1 MIRNYTNNIQTRNY
15 MGAFSQEAEK
25 AKVKRMNER
34 GDHEIAFKGVYNIIF
49 ANDLLSCEVTDF
61 ISILEKSGKNRHEV
75 KQLSKKLK
83 AEMLKYEKDMFRIIG
98 DRADYFADS
107 ADKMCEL
114 VQKDRDVLFW
124 SIKQVMDDRGISDT
138 KFRASVIIV
147 DTIAQYACEMV
158 DIYVK
163 HISKE
168 IGFSCDHLYYLKLD
182 NVRKITGRLVEI
194 LCKVDEEI
202 KLEENERCRV
212 AFEVFTAKMANIDNI
227 KKATDYED

>member
-1 MIRNYTNNIQTRNY
+1 MIRNCTDNIYGRDY
-15 MGAFSQEAEK
+15 MRAFNQESNR
-25 AKVKRMNER
+25 AKLQRMQER
-34 GDHEIAFKGVYNIIF
+34 GDREIAFKGVYNIIF

-61 ISILEKSGKNRHEV
+61 LSILEKSGKNRHEV

-107 ADKMCEL
+107 AEKMCEL
-114 VQKDRDVLFW
+114 IQKDRDVLFW

-182 NVRKITGRLVEI
+182 NVRKITGRLVEL

-212 AFEVFTAKMANIDNI
+212 AFEVFTSKMANIDNI
-227 KKATDYED
+227 KKATDY